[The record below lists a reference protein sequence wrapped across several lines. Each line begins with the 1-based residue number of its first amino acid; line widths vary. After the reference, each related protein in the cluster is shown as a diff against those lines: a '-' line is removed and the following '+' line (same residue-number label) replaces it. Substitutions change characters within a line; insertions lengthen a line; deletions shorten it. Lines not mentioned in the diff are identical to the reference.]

1 MTVEVG
7 RKCLATE
14 RSSPDEALGGSLG
27 GETVPGEWK
36 ELESSCKTESSGA
49 AGMEILVVEEEEKEG
64 QALKGEGDTEGAL
77 GVGDREAIACS

>member
-7 RKCLATE
+7 RKCPTTE

-36 ELESSCKTESSGA
+36 ELESSCKTVREQWGCRNGDFGSGRRGKRRA
-49 AGMEILVVEEEEKEG
+49 SPQRGRG
-64 QALKGEGDTEGAL
+64 
-77 GVGDREAIACS
+77 R